1 MTMKKL
7 FTSIIALLLLFTT
20 GCSAQEIDETEII
33 LKINNPVM
41 SVNGAERNI
50 DNEGTAPVIIN
61 DRTLLPVRTV
71 VEAMGGTVEWNADTQ
86 TVTLTRNSDTI
97 NLIIGSKT
105 AYLNDNSEVIDTA
118 PIILN
123 DRTMLPI
130 RFIAENFGFTV
141 DWDNENQ
148 TVTIKEKKADNS
160 QPTASAPNPTT
171 EPQQPETITSV
182 ENTVNVTINGKIFT
196 ASLSDNSSAEAFK
209 NLLKEKDITIDM
221 HDYGNFE
228 KVGSLGM
235 TLPRNDEQITTE
247 PGDIILY
254 QGNQI
259 TIYYDTNSWSF
270 TRLGKIEN
278 ITQSELMSAMGT
290 GNATVTFSL
299 NN

>member
-1 MTMKKL
+1 MKKL
-7 FTSIIALLLLFTT
+7 FASIIVLLLLFTT
-20 GCSAQEIDETEII
+20 GCSTQEIDETEII
-33 LKINNPVM
+33 LTINNPVM
-41 SVNGAERNI
+41 SVNGMERSI

-61 DRTLLPVRTV
+61 ERTLLPVRAV

-86 TVTLTRNSDTI
+86 TVTLNRNSDTI
-97 NLIIGSKT
+97 NLIIGSQT
-105 AYLNDNSEVIDTA
+105 AYLNDNTEVIDAA

-141 DWDNENQ
+141 GWNNENQ
-148 TVTIKEKKADNS
+148 TVTIREQKAEDS
-160 QPTASAPNPTT
+160 QSEVLTPNTTT
-171 EPQQPETITSV
+171 ESQSPETMIPE
-182 ENTVNVTINGKIFT
+182 ENTMTVTINGTAFT
-196 ASLSDNSSAEAFK
+196 AVLSDNSSAEAFRK
-209 NLLKEKDITIDM
+209 LLNEKDITIEM
-221 HDYGNFE
+221 RDYANFE
-228 KVGSLGM
+228 KVGALG
-235 TLPRNDEQITTE
+235 TSLPRNDEQITTE

-270 TRLGKIEN
+270 TRLGKIN
-278 ITQSELMSAMGT
+278 NATQAELVKAMGT

>member
-1 MTMKKL
+1 M
-7 FTSIIALLLLFTT
+7 
-20 GCSAQEIDETEII
+20 
-33 LKINNPVM
+33 N
-41 SVNGAERNI
+41 

-228 KVGSLGM
+228 KVGSLGT

>member
-228 KVGSLGM
+228 KVGSLGT

>member
-1 MTMKKL
+1 MKKL
-7 FTSIIALLLLFTT
+7 FTSVITLLLLFTT

-33 LKINNPVM
+33 LTINNPVM
-41 SVNGAERNI
+41 SVNGTERSI

-61 DRTLLPVRTV
+61 ERTLLPVRAV

-86 TVTLTRNSDTI
+86 TVTLNRNSDTI
-97 NLIIGSKT
+97 NLIIGSQT
-105 AYLNDNSEVIDTA
+105 AYLNDNAEVIDA
-118 PIILN
+118 VPIILN

-148 TVTIKEKKADNS
+148 TVTIREQKAEDS
-160 QPTASAPNPTT
+160 QSEVLTPNTTT
-171 EPQQPETITSV
+171 ESQSPETMIPE
-182 ENTVNVTINGKIFT
+182 ENTMTVTINGT
-196 ASLSDNSSAEAFK
+196 AFAAVLSDNSSAEAFRK
-209 NLLKEKDITIDM
+209 LLNEKDITIEM
-221 HDYGNFE
+221 RDYANFE
-228 KVGSLGM
+228 KVGALG
-235 TLPRNDEQITTE
+235 TSLPRNDEQITTE

-270 TRLGKIEN
+270 TRLGKIN
-278 ITQSELMSAMGT
+278 NATQAELVKAMGI

>member
-1 MTMKKL
+1 MKKL
-7 FTSIIALLLLFTT
+7 FASIIVLLLLFTT

-33 LKINNPVM
+33 LTINNPVM
-41 SVNGAERNI
+41 SVNGTERSI

-61 DRTLLPVRTV
+61 ERTLMPVRAV

-86 TVTLTRNSDTI
+86 TVTLNRNSDTI
-97 NLIIGSKT
+97 NLIIGSQT
-105 AYLNDNSEVIDTA
+105 AYLNDNAEVIDAA

-141 DWDNENQ
+141 GWNNENQ
-148 TVTIKEKKADNS
+148 TVTIREQKAEDS
-160 QPTASAPNPTT
+160 QSEVLTPNTTT
-171 EPQQPETITSV
+171 ESQSPETMIPE
-182 ENTVNVTINGKIFT
+182 ENTMTVTINGTAFT
-196 ASLSDNSSAEAFK
+196 AVLSDNSSAEAFRK
-209 NLLKEKDITIDM
+209 LLNEKDITIEM
-221 HDYGNFE
+221 RDYANFE
-228 KVGSLGM
+228 KVGALG
-235 TLPRNDEQITTE
+235 TSLPRNDEQITTE

-270 TRLGKIEN
+270 TRLGKIN
-278 ITQSELMSAMGT
+278 NATQAELVKAMGT